1 MSLYIPSSTRR
12 TIISP
17 QNRFI
22 IASEVSKRR
31 ETDDAKAIFESGKKK
46 TESNPSFVITDSLRA
61 YEPAFRKEFNIRK
74 TAHVKTKSIAEGF
87 ANRPIER
94 CHNEV
99 RTVLK
104 PKRGLDNEKSAQE
117 FVYALIFLS
126 LAVQLIQAILVS
138 PVLVTF
144 HAPLVRLVLQLYIL
158 EYIDA
163 KRPVS
168 NSTDSIQLPFLDG
181 GHTNQVNSAGLRS
194 LLPRLSIALTLK

>member
-158 EYIDA
+158 EYI
-163 KRPVS
+163 
-168 NSTDSIQLPFLDG
+168 
-181 GHTNQVNSAGLRS
+181 
-194 LLPRLSIALTLK
+194 